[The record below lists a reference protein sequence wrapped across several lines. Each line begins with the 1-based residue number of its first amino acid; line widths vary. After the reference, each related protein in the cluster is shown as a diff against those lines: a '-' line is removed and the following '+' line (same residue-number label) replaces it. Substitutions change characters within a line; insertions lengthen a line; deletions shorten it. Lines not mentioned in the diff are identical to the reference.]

1 MSNLLDPKELQ
12 RVIKWAIYM
21 YKTLSGCLEELK
33 NKGKVQL
40 GNPKSGPGHLQ
51 ELFTTMFKSQFKHGF
66 TKVVVTRAGHKESLD
81 CIL

>member
-1 MSNLLDPKELQ
+1 MSNLLDPKEL

-40 GNPKSGPGHLQ
+40 GNPKSGPSHLQ
-51 ELFTTMFKSQFKHGF
+51 ELFTTMFTSQIKHGF

>member
-1 MSNLLDPKELQ
+1 MSSRKWPHCKTIEAGKTIIYLIQTQLNFMSNLLDPKELQ

-40 GNPKSGPGHLQ
+40 GNPKSGPGHL
-51 ELFTTMFKSQFKHGF
+51 
-66 TKVVVTRAGHKESLD
+66 
-81 CIL
+81 

>member
-1 MSNLLDPKELQ
+1 MSSRKCPHCKTIEAGKTIIYLIQTQLNFMSNLLDPKELQ

-40 GNPKSGPGHLQ
+40 GNPKSGPGHL
-51 ELFTTMFKSQFKHGF
+51 
-66 TKVVVTRAGHKESLD
+66 
-81 CIL
+81 